1 MELAGPIIILAVILG
16 AVALFLRR
24 QRPEV
29 QDGGAPARPG
39 RGRKQPEPDEI
50 DVVHP
55 RPPVVEMHVV
65 GEEARVRF
73 SVPVPDDPDPVLA
86 ELLVNEAVEVVR
98 EKRHTL
104 PMSDV
109 TAVVAIAGSTEN
121 PVTMGRASLATPG
134 ELPPP
139 MTGASMLNLTSI
151 ATDPLERSF
160 LDHAYD
166 AEAKPD
172 MHVETVARVPEDA
185 LERVG
190 SLVRL
195 PKAVDLGLRA
205 QGIDPEKM
213 SAGQLVTGMLGL
225 VGYQVT
231 PGLAGG
237 TYTATKAGAS
247 TFIREDSYAPGD
259 HPEISQEDLRRF
271 LFEFQASGA
280 ERGMYVSEKYG
291 PFDIYDME
299 RREPRIRFITRER
312 LQKFVEAVSLG

>member
-1 MELAGPIIILAVILG
+1 VELAGPIIILAVILA

-24 QRPEV
+24 QRPEAP
-29 QDGGAPARPG
+29 GAEGEAR
-39 RGRKQPEPDEI
+39 RGRSRKPPEPEEI

-55 RPPVVEMHVV
+55 RPPVAEMHVV

-86 ELLVNEAVEVVR
+86 ELLVSEAVEVVR

-109 TAVVAIAGSTEN
+109 TAVVALAGSAEN
-121 PVTMGRASLATPG
+121 PTTMGKASLATPG

-139 MTGASMLNLTSI
+139 TAGASMLNLTSI

-160 LDHAYD
+160 LDHAHD
-166 AEAKPD
+166 AEAKPE

-185 LERVG
+185 LEPVG
-190 SLVRL
+190 SLVKL

-205 QGIDPEKM
+205 QGIDPAKM

-225 VGYQVT
+225 VGYQVN
-231 PGLAGG
+231 PGLADG
-237 TYTATKAGAS
+237 TCTAVKAGS
-247 TFIREDSYAPGD
+247 TTFIREDRYSPGD

-280 ERGMYVSEKYG
+280 DRGMYVSEKYG
-291 PFDIYDME
+291 PFEVYDME

>member
-1 MELAGPIIILAVILG
+1 MELAGPIIILAVIL
-16 AVALFLRR
+16 AAIAFYLRR
-24 QRPEV
+24 QRPEAP
-29 QDGGAPARPG
+29 GAEGEARPG
-39 RGRKQPEPDEI
+39 RGRRQPEPEVI

-55 RPPVVEMHVV
+55 RPPVAEMHVK
-65 GEEARVRF
+65 GDEARVRF
-73 SVPVPDDPDPVLA
+73 SVPVPADPDPVLA
-86 ELLVNEAVEVVR
+86 ELLVGEAVEVIR

-109 TAVVAIAGSTEN
+109 RAVVALAGPAHQ

-139 MTGASMLNLTSI
+139 LGGASMLNLASI
-151 ATDPLERSF
+151 ATDPLERTF
-160 LDHAYD
+160 LDHEYD
-166 AEAKPD
+166 ADAKPEL
-172 MHVETVARVPEDA
+172 HVETVARVPEDD
-185 LERVG
+185 LEAVG

-205 QGIDPEKM
+205 QGIDPVSM
-213 SAGQLVTGMLGL
+213 SAAQLVTGMLAL

-231 PGLAGG
+231 PGIADG
-237 TYTATKAGAS
+237 TYTATKAGS
-247 TFIREDSYAPGD
+247 TTFIREDAYKPGD
-259 HPEISQEDLRRF
+259 HPEIAQEDLRRF

-291 PFDIYDME
+291 PFEVYELE
-299 RREPRIRFITRER
+299 RREPRIRFVTRER